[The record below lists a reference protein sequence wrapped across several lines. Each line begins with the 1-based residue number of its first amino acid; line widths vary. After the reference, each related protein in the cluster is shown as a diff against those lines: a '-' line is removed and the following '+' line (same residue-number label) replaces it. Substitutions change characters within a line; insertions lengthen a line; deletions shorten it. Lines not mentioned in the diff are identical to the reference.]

1 MAEGKLAGR
10 VALVT
15 GASRGMGRAIAE
27 RCAREGAAVAVNFYT
42 GPEPVQGKDNR
53 ADAEALVQAI
63 RAGGGRALAVEAD
76 VADGAQVQR
85 MVDEAAGALGTV
97 DVLVN
102 NAGIETIVPF
112 LELTEAQYQRVLD
125 VNLKGEWI
133 TAQAVARRLVAEG
146 KPGAIVNVASIQAGV
161 AMPGRSHYAPS
172 KWGVAGLTR
181 NLAAELA
188 PHNIRVNCINPGLI
202 ATDMTA
208 PVWQDEAVLK
218 GFMETWRVPMG
229 RPGQPDEI
237 ATVAVFLA
245 SEDASYVTGQCLFV
259 DGGWI
264 VT

>member
-1 MAEGKLAGR
+1 MADGKLAGR

-27 RCAREGAAVAVNFYT
+27 RCAREGAAVVVNFYA

-53 ADAEALVQAI
+53 ADAQAVVEGI
-63 RAGGGRALAVEAD
+63 RAAGGRAIAVEAD
-76 VADGAQVQR
+76 VASAEQVQR
-85 MVDEAAGALGTV
+85 MVAQAQEELGTV

-112 LELTEAQYQRVLD
+112 LDLDESQYQRVLD
-125 VNLKGEWI
+125 VNLKGEWLC
-133 TAQAVARRLVAEG
+133 AQAVVRQLVAQQR
-146 KPGAIVNVASIQAGV
+146 PGAIVNIASIQAGV
-161 AMPGRSHYAPS
+161 AMPGRTHYAPS
-172 KWGVAGLTR
+172 KWGVEGLTR

-188 PHNIRVNCINPGLI
+188 PNNIRVNCINPGLI

-208 PVWQDEAVLK
+208 PVWQDEQMLRQ
-218 GFMETWRVPMG
+218 FMETWRVPMG

-245 SEDASYVTGQCLFV
+245 SDDASYVTGQCLYV